1 MSKKSS
7 IFAADLGIVP
17 TATIKYY
24 RVMKQDCIFKVDG
37 GKGIYR
43 VCQRTTR
50 GGYIMFAVMKGR
62 RLGLPVS
69 VFEKAGDAISAANNA
84 AYEDCKDIHKLV
96 YTL

>member
-1 MSKKSS
+1 
-7 IFAADLGIVP
+7 
-17 TATIKYY
+17 
-24 RVMKQDCIFKVDG
+24 MKGECIFKVDG

-69 VFEKAGDAISAANNA
+69 VFKTAGAAITAATDAAHK
-84 AYEDCKDIHKLV
+84 DCKEIYELI